1 MPRKNNK
8 KPFKKPFRKYTRKS
22 NYRNSQPRTIQ
33 IATRRNKSQTLRFVT
48 NQTYKVNPGGT
59 VGGMENTWL
68 SFRANSIYDIMYHNG
83 GLNSTGT
90 WVSQDSAEYG
100 PTIHPNATGWAEWTH
115 RYQHFTVL
123 GAKVTATFE
132 PIGVDDGLT
141 QVPTTMYIGV
151 AGEPNL
157 MNAGTEMSQINK
169 YPYFNRGSL
178 VPGRQYSSTS
188 QMSGQ
193 GVRLVKTYST
203 KKFEGVKDV
212 ADNAQ
217 LKGDFDGT
225 QPDEKSY
232 FYVGIR
238 NTIPSGAANDRMPQ
252 GLMRIKV
259 EYITKLSEPTESNQV
274 QIQSLRNDSGIL

>member
-1 MPRKNNK
+1 MPRKRSK
-8 KPFKKPFRKYTRKS
+8 LYRQFKRKS
-22 NYRNSQPRTIQ
+22 NYRNSTPLTIQ
-33 IATRRNKSQTLRFVT
+33 IATRRNKSQILRFVT
-48 NQTYKVNPGGT
+48 NQTYKVKPGGT

-68 SFRANSIYDIMYHNG
+68 AFRANSIYDIMYHNG
-83 GLNSTGT
+83 VMNSNGT
-90 WVSQDSAEYG
+90 WTSQDSAEYG
-100 PTIHPNATGWAEWTH
+100 PAVNPNATGWAEWTH

-123 GAKVTATFE
+123 GAKITATFE
-132 PIGVDDGLT
+132 PIGVSDGET

-157 MNAGTEMSQINK
+157 MNAGTEMSAINK
-169 YPYFNRGSL
+169 FPYFNRGSL

-193 GVRLVKTYST
+193 GVRLVKTYSA

-212 ADNAQ
+212 ADNDQ
-217 LKGDFDGT
+217 LRGSFDGH
-225 QPDEKSY
+225 QPEERSY

-238 NTIPSGAANDRMPQ
+238 NTIPSGAAADRMPE

-259 EYITKLSEPTESNQV
+259 EYITKLTEPTESNQV
-274 QIQSLRNDSGIL
+274 QAQQGGPALPQF